1 MANAYKQ
8 KQEHAKREKLI
19 AECKAMIAQG
29 AIGRRRA
36 VDAYSKATGASTA
49 QAEAVLGLR

>member
-1 MANAYKQ
+1 MANEFKQ
-8 KQEHAKREKLI
+8 KQDTAKREKLL
-19 AECKAMIAQG
+19 AECKAQIAQG

-36 VDAYSKATGASTA
+36 VEAYAKEAGVSTA